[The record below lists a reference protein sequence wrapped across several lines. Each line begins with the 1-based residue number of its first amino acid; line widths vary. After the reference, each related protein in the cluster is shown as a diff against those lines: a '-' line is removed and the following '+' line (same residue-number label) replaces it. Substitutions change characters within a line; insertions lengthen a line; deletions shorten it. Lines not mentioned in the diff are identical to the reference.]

1 MGLIACPV
9 KGKQK
14 SADICAAFVA
24 GAPRSTF
31 GFVFYGVDD
40 SNLRDWRIARNS
52 GEPWWYIDNSYFDK
66 VRGKQFRVTRDALQ
80 LRNARYVISTGDRFD
95 RLELRV
101 QPWQHNPAGHWLV
114 CPQSDSFM
122 HTIAQAPDW
131 FKQVTPAEGEVR
143 VRPWLRDKLKRQATL
158 VEDLQGARCLITHTS
173 AAAVGALLEGIP
185 AFVSEQSAVSGVKFG
200 SDRYPVFHAL
210 ADAQFTLNEMK
221 QGLAWAM
228 LNRK

>member
-1 MGLIACPV
+1 MGLIAVPV

-31 GFVFYGVDD
+31 GFVFYGVDP
-40 SNLRDWRIARNS
+40 SNMRDWLRVRAN
-52 GEPWWYIDNSYFDK
+52 GDPFFYIDNSYFDS

-80 LRNARYVISTGDRFD
+80 LRNARYVISTGDRFG

-101 QPWQHNPAGHWLV
+101 QPWQHNPSGHWLV

-131 FKQVTPAEGEVR
+131 FKQVTPSEGEVR

-173 AAAVGALLEGIP
+173 AAAVSALLEGIP

-210 ADAQFTLNEMK
+210 ADAQFTLKEMQ
-221 QGLAWAM
+221 QGLAWVM
-228 LNRK
+228 LNK